1 MRKSTGKRRGKEKK
15 LVHEPYWKFKAFLA
29 ENNIKLKEIAD
40 LLRCGIPNISM
51 KNNGY
56 AEYTM
61 TEIDTI
67 CTHFNISSEIFRA
80 KKVS

>member
-1 MRKSTGKRRGKEKK
+1 LG
-15 LVHEPYWKFKAFLA
+15 
-29 ENNIKLKEIAD
+29 
-40 LLRCGIPNISM
+40 CGIPNISM

-67 CTHFNISSEIFRA
+67 CTHFNISSEIFRT